1 MRGSTTGG
9 TTCGRWKDRGSAPRK
24 NVGRSRL
31 GEGRTVHVFP
41 VPGRPSLG
49 EKFEEAGQGDRPVP
63 QAHDVSGLS
72 LRHRGALEDCLTW
85 GKNHTI
91 FNILATV
98 VFCFPCAWPTRARI
112 CVQFP
117 KRSAGGGGGGATER
131 DAVRERF
138 NISNVFHQRL
148 ASAPSRAGPWITD
161 ELPAMMLQWCRP

>member
-1 MRGSTTGG
+1 M
-9 TTCGRWKDRGSAPRK
+9 
-24 NVGRSRL
+24 
-31 GEGRTVHVFP
+31 GE
-41 VPGRPSLG
+41 
-49 EKFEEAGQGDRPVP
+49 
-63 QAHDVSGLS
+63 
-72 LRHRGALEDCLTW
+72 
-85 GKNHTI
+85 NHTI

-148 ASAPSRAGPWITD
+148 ASAPSRGPASQMSCLPPARPDAPPAASEAPASPGRSAARTSQVGGSRKKPPRAQHGGGD
-161 ELPAMMLQWCRP
+161 EGADGGGGWWSTRYHPTPPETQELEMVQKHEKD